1 MITCLV
7 KFSFSA
13 SLCQTKA
20 RAFWFEEHAGG
31 GFVSSLSIERTKPPR
46 PKKTGPREAGYS
58 VSEKQCV
65 RDPFLFFKIFPI
77 RGAAFAFFADLL
89 FIFQPLFFRALC
101 RLSGFAFGFGD
112 KGLGN

>member
-31 GFVSSLSIERTKPPR
+31 PACRQAGILIGSFVNVNEKS
-46 PKKTGPREAGYS
+46 PRERKICSPEANYS
-58 VSEKQCV
+58 VSARTCQM
-65 RDPFLFFKIFPI
+65 I
-77 RGAAFAFFADLL
+77 
-89 FIFQPLFFRALC
+89 
-101 RLSGFAFGFGD
+101 
-112 KGLGN
+112 